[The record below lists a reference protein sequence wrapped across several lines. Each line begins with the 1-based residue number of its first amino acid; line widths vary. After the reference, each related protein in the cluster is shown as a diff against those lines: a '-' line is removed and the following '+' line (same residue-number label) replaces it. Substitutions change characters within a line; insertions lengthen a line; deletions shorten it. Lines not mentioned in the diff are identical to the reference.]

1 MNRYGLFAIGS
12 VLIFAAATSAV
23 LQQNAGNTSDVTKE
37 AANKNDAQLPSVEE
51 QLKVL
56 TEKIGLTST
65 QQEKVRTILKELHQA
80 TERIAQDKSLS
91 YEEQLAKVRPE
102 RYKADEKL
110 RALLSDEQ
118 RKKLDAYEQGPHPE
132 MHGKLTGKAPSH

>member
-1 MNRYGLFAIGS
+1 MNRYGLFAVAS

-23 LQQNAGNTSDVTKE
+23 LQQNAGNTAATKE
-37 AANKNDAQLPSVEE
+37 AGNKNDAQLPSVEE

-56 TEKIGLTST
+56 TEKIGLTSA

-118 RKKLDAYEQGPHPE
+118 KKKLDAYEQGPHPE